1 MTELISL
8 DIQGDFLV
16 YLEGT
21 ALILMFTTASLA
33 GLAFSPIKIWKPSTK
48 LLIKF
53 IGSTIFAFVALSWAV
68 YEHTQLVRK
77 EIRSV
82 LKSSEI
88 AIINNSVINISRD
101 LSEDIKELAMKATL
115 DTSISNRSAARD
127 IRLRLLVKNENEK
140 SFVITASY
148 QTKSKWSFYA
158 SKTISPYFK
167 GRYFIGNANDEDRSL
182 YKAYCIINA
191 CDNSRFSRS
200 FNN

>member
-1 MTELISL
+1 MGCLRA
-8 DIQGDFLV
+8 
-16 YLEGT
+16 Y
-21 ALILMFTTASLA
+21 AASA
-33 GLAFSPIKIWKPSTK
+33 
-48 LLIKF
+48 
-53 IGSTIFAFVALSWAV
+53 
-68 YEHTQLVRK
+68 K

-101 LSEDIKELAMKATL
+101 LSEDIKELAIKATL
-115 DTSISNRSAARD
+115 DTSIGNRSAVRD

>member
-21 ALILMFTTASLA
+21 ALILMFTTVSLA

-77 EIRSV
+77 KLE
-82 LKSSEI
+82 
-88 AIINNSVINISRD
+88 
-101 LSEDIKELAMKATL
+101 
-115 DTSISNRSAARD
+115 
-127 IRLRLLVKNENEK
+127 
-140 SFVITASY
+140 
-148 QTKSKWSFYA
+148 
-158 SKTISPYFK
+158 
-167 GRYFIGNANDEDRSL
+167 
-182 YKAYCIINA
+182 AY
-191 CDNSRFSRS
+191 
-200 FNN
+200 